1 MFHNAALKR
10 TGLAPYDWGLVFVSL
25 GLLMLGMVMVYSA
38 SIATAEAKSAASQ
51 PAFYLIRH
59 AMYLVIG
66 LGVGYAALQVPIDTW
81 QKFAPA
87 LFIIGAVL
95 LVLVLIPF
103 IGREVNGSRRWIP
116 LGPLGNFQ
124 PSELMKLATI
134 LYAADYTVRRAAHMQ
149 SLKKGFLP
157 MFSVM
162 LFLGGLLLM
171 EPDFG
176 AFVVI
181 VFIALSLLFLGGL
194 NARLFVGLIALL
206 AVGFVLMV
214 VLSPYRLARVTSYL
228 NPWSDPY
235 GAGYQLS
242 HALIAFGSGELT
254 GVGLG
259 DSIEKLFYL
268 PEAYTDFLFAVTGEE
283 LGLMGVMTVIGLFA
297 WLTWRAF
304 SIGWQA
310 GLMGRNYAALVAQG
324 VGVWIGF
331 QSFINMGVNLGLLP
345 TKGLTLPLM
354 SYGGSGI
361 VSNCL
366 ALAILLRIDFENR
379 CLMKGDRVKGDR
391 AVGSA
396 AILKNRLT
404 VGGKA

>member
-1 MFHNAALKR
+1 VFHNAALKR
-10 TGLAPYDWGLVFVSL
+10 TALTPFDWGLVFAALS
-25 GLLMLGMVMVYSA
+25 LLMMGLIMVYSA
-38 SIATAEAKSAASQ
+38 SIAIAEAKSVANQ

-66 LGVGYAALQVPIDTW
+66 LGAGYAALQLPTQTW
-81 QKFAPA
+81 QNLAPY
-87 LFIIGAVL
+87 LFIGGAAL

-103 IGREVNGSRRWIP
+103 IGKEVNGSRRWIP

-124 PSELMKLATI
+124 PSELMKFATI
-134 LYAADYTVRRAAHMQ
+134 LYAADYTVRKAAFMQ
-149 SLKKGFLP
+149 NLKKGFLP
-157 MFSVM
+157 MFLVM
-162 LFLGGLLLM
+162 LGVGGLLLL

-181 VFIALSLLFLGGL
+181 VAIALAILFLGGL
-194 NARLFVGLIALL
+194 NARLFVGLIVLL
-206 AVGFVLMV
+206 AIGFVLLV
-214 VLSPYRLARVTSYL
+214 VLSPYRLQRVVSYL
-228 NPWSDPY
+228 DPWSDPF

-242 HALIAFGSGELT
+242 HALIALGSGELT

-259 DSIEKLFYL
+259 DSVEKLFYL
-268 PEAYTDFLFAVTGEE
+268 PEAYTDFLLAVIGEE
-283 LGLMGVMTVIGLFA
+283 LGLFGVMAVIGLFA

-324 VGVWIGF
+324 VGVWMGA

-361 VSNCL
+361 VANCL
-366 ALAILLRIDFENR
+366 ALAVLLRVDFENR
-379 CLMKGDRVKGDR
+379 CLMR
-391 AVGSA
+391 
-396 AILKNRLT
+396 
-404 VGGKA
+404 GKKA

>member
-10 TGLAPYDWGLVFVSL
+10 TALTPYDWGLVFAAL
-25 GLLMLGMVMVYSA
+25 ALLMIGLVMVYSA
-38 SIATAEAKSAASQ
+38 SIATAEVRSAANQS
-51 PAFYLIRH
+51 AFYLIRH

-66 LGVGYAALQVPIDTW
+66 LGAGYAALQIPVDTW
-81 QKFAPA
+81 QKLAPVLFVLCAIA
-87 LFIIGAVL
+87 LV
-95 LVLVLIPF
+95 VVLIPF
-103 IGREVNGSRRWIP
+103 IGKEVNGSRRWIP

-124 PSELMKLATI
+124 PSELMKFATI
-134 LYAADYTVRRAAHMQ
+134 LYAADYTVRKAAHMQ
-149 SLKKGFLP
+149 SLTKGFLP
-157 MFSVM
+157 MLVVM
-162 LFLGGLLLM
+162 LFLGAMLLL

-181 VFIALSLLFLGGL
+181 VLIALGILFLGGL
-194 NARLFVGLIALL
+194 NARLFVGLIVLL
-206 AVGFVLMV
+206 AIGFVLLV
-214 VLSPYRLARVTSYL
+214 VTSPYRLARVTSYL
-228 NPWSDPY
+228 NPWADPY

-259 DSIEKLFYL
+259 DSVRKLFYL
-268 PEAYTDFLFAVTGEE
+268 PEAYTDFLLAVTGEE
-283 LGLMGVMTVIGLFA
+283 LGLIGVMTVIGLFA

-324 VGVWIGF
+324 VGVWMGV
-331 QSFINMGVNLGLLP
+331 QSLINMGVNLGLLP

-361 VSNCL
+361 IANCL
-366 ALAILLRIDFENR
+366 ALAILLRVDFENR
-379 CLMKGDRVKGDR
+379 CMMRGSAGAGVS
-391 AVGSA
+391 GSA
-396 AILKNRLT
+396 ALRT
-404 VGGKA
+404 RRSPAEGRRA

>member
-10 TGLAPYDWGLVFVSL
+10 TALTPFDWGLVFAALS
-25 GLLMLGMVMVYSA
+25 LLMMGLIMVYSA
-38 SIATAEAKSAASQ
+38 SIAIAEAKSAANQ

-66 LGVGYAALQVPIDTW
+66 LGAGYAALQLPTQTW
-81 QKFAPA
+81 QNMAPY
-87 LFIIGAVL
+87 LFIGGAAL

-103 IGREVNGSRRWIP
+103 IGKEVNGSRRWIP

-124 PSELMKLATI
+124 PSELMKFATI
-134 LYAADYTVRRAAHMQ
+134 LYAADYTVRKAAFMQ
-149 SLKKGFLP
+149 NLKKGFLP
-157 MFSVM
+157 MFLVM
-162 LFLGGLLLM
+162 LGVGGLLLL

-181 VFIALSLLFLGGL
+181 VAIALAILFLGGL
-194 NARLFVGLIALL
+194 NARLFVGLIVLL
-206 AVGFVLMV
+206 AIGFVLLV
-214 VLSPYRLARVTSYL
+214 VLSPYRLQRVVSYL
-228 NPWSDPY
+228 DPWSDPF

-242 HALIAFGSGELT
+242 HALIALGSGELT

-259 DSIEKLFYL
+259 DSVEKLFYL
-268 PEAYTDFLFAVTGEE
+268 PEAYTDFLLAVIGEE
-283 LGLMGVMTVIGLFA
+283 LGLLGVMAVIGLFA

-324 VGVWIGF
+324 VGVWMGA

-361 VSNCL
+361 VANCL
-366 ALAILLRIDFENR
+366 ALAVLLRVDFENR
-379 CLMKGDRVKGDR
+379 CLMR
-391 AVGSA
+391 
-396 AILKNRLT
+396 
-404 VGGKA
+404 GKKA

>member
-1 MFHNAALKR
+1 
-10 TGLAPYDWGLVFVSL
+10 
-25 GLLMLGMVMVYSA
+25 
-38 SIATAEAKSAASQ
+38 
-51 PAFYLIRH
+51 
-59 AMYLVIG
+59 
-66 LGVGYAALQVPIDTW
+66 
-81 QKFAPA
+81 
-87 LFIIGAVL
+87 
-95 LVLVLIPF
+95 
-103 IGREVNGSRRWIP
+103 VNGSRRWIP

-134 LYAADYTVRRAAHMQ
+134 LYAADYTVRRTSQMQ
-149 SLKKGFLP
+149 SVKKAFLP
-157 MFSVM
+157 MFMVM
-162 LFLGGLLLM
+162 SFIGALLLQ

-176 AFVVI
+176 ALVVI
-181 VFIALSLLFLGGL
+181 VFIALALLFLGGL
-194 NARLFVGLIALL
+194 NARLFAGLIVML
-206 AVGFVLMV
+206 AIVFVLMV
-214 VLSPYRLARVTSYL
+214 VLSPYRMARVVSYL
-228 NPWSDPY
+228 NPWADPY

-268 PEAYTDFLFAVTGEE
+268 PEAYTDFLFAVTAEE
-283 LGLMGVMTVIGLFA
+283 LGLIGVISVIGLFA

-331 QSFINMGVNLGLLP
+331 QAFINMGVNLGLLP

-361 VSNCL
+361 ISNCL

-379 CLMKGDRVKGDR
+379 SLMKGSASPGSAVSLKSRLNSVCAPRGFNG
-391 AVGSA
+391 VGS
-396 AILKNRLT
+396 
-404 VGGKA
+404 

>member
-10 TGLAPYDWGLVFVSL
+10 TALTPYDWGLVFAAL
-25 GLLMLGMVMVYSA
+25 ALLMIGLVMVYSA
-38 SIATAEAKSAASQ
+38 SIATAEARSAANQS
-51 PAFYLIRH
+51 AFYLIRH

-66 LGVGYAALQVPIDTW
+66 LGAGYAALQIPVDTW
-81 QKFAPA
+81 QKLAPVVFVLCAIA
-87 LFIIGAVL
+87 LV
-95 LVLVLIPF
+95 VVLIPF
-103 IGREVNGSRRWIP
+103 IGKEVNGSRRWIP

-124 PSELMKLATI
+124 PSELMKFATI
-134 LYAADYTVRRAAHMQ
+134 LYAADYTVRKAAYMQ

-157 MFSVM
+157 MLVVM
-162 LFLGGLLLM
+162 LFLGAMLLL

-181 VFIALSLLFLGGL
+181 VLIALGILFLGGL
-194 NARLFVGLIALL
+194 NAKLFVGLIVLL
-206 AVGFVLMV
+206 AIGFVLLV
-214 VLSPYRLARVTSYL
+214 VASPYRLARVTSYL
-228 NPWSDPY
+228 NPWADPY

-259 DSIEKLFYL
+259 DSVRKLFYL
-268 PEAYTDFLFAVTGEE
+268 PEAYTDFLLAVTGEE
-283 LGLMGVMTVIGLFA
+283 LGLIGVMTVIGLFA

-324 VGVWIGF
+324 VGVWMGV
-331 QSFINMGVNLGLLP
+331 QSLINMGVNLGLLP

-361 VSNCL
+361 IANCL

-379 CLMKGDRVKGDR
+379 CMMRGSAGAGVN
-391 AVGSA
+391 GSA
-396 AILKNRLT
+396 ALRT
-404 VGGKA
+404 RQPVAEGRRG